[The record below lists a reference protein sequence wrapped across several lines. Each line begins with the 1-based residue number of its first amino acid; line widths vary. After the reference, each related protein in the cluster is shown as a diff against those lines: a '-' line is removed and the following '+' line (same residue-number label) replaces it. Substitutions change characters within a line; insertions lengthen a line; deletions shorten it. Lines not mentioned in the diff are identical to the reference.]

1 MIEGEITITSET
13 GEIQKVVKKG
23 EAFIGSTNDW
33 HETTNTGNVD
43 AVAQV
48 VFIGATNLQNT
59 VNKD

>member
-1 MIEGEITITSET
+1 MIEVQITITSET

-23 EAFIGSTNDW
+23 AVQIAAQNDW

-48 VFIGATNLQNT
+48 VFKCN
-59 VNKD
+59 